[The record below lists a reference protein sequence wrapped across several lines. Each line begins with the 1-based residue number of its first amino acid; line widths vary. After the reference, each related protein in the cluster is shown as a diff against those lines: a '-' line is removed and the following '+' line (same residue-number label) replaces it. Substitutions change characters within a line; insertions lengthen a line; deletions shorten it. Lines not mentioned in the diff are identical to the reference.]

1 MRINKRAAVIT
12 NLLHG
17 IFLTTSSRSL
27 FTTSTPPNSSNFCFV
42 THLRRS
48 ISLPSKDK
56 FTIIMN
62 LQELADDVFALII
75 EHLVAAVGIFKSV
88 RLRIVS
94 SRSQLPFFEERM
106 TFVNFCFN
114 H

>member
-1 MRINKRAAVIT
+1 M
-12 NLLHG
+12 
-17 IFLTTSSRSL
+17 
-27 FTTSTPPNSSNFCFV
+27 
-42 THLRRS
+42 
-48 ISLPSKDK
+48 D
-56 FTIIMN
+56 
-62 LQELADDVFALII
+62 LQELPDDVFALII

-94 SRSQLPFFEERM
+94 SRSQLLFFEKRR

>member
-27 FTTSTPPNSSNFCFV
+27 FTTSTPPNSSN
-42 THLRRS
+42 LRRS

-94 SRSQLPFFEERM
+94 SRSQLPFFEERR